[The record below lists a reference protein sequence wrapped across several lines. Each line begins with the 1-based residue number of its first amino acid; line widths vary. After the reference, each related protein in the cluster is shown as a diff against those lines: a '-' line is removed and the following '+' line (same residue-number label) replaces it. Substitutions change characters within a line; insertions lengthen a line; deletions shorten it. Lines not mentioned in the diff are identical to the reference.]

1 MITEKNH
8 LIRRICARVVDYTL
22 FYSLISVIC
31 PFLGVWVEF
40 SQEILLAFFTPMIF
54 FPIEALSLYYFQTT
68 IGRGLFELSVRTQK
82 DTMPTYIE
90 CARHSFYQALKINSV
105 IGIFLESILAK
116 LVVKQKILPT
126 LKTIIT
132 PRKTSSFFLYLSSA
146 LLCTAAPQV
155 YLQVYCPPLSL
166 TIQNKEGD
174 FSAWKA
180 FSIPNLGSKVSFPGT
195 PETKE
200 KSLKLP
206 KGAKPLKYTEFAY
219 TDPVSSGSFSVGHT
233 KLPKS
238 ILKWSSS
245 LVLKGSLDII
255 KDNEKGA
262 KLIKKEICKIGK
274 IPCLN
279 YTMEKGG
286 KIFTGRLLL
295 VEDTL
300 YKIDSTH
307 VEENAIALHN
317 SIQYFLD
324 SFES

>member
-1 MITEKNH
+1 
-8 LIRRICARVVDYTL
+8 
-22 FYSLISVIC
+22 
-31 PFLGVWVEF
+31 
-40 SQEILLAFFTPMIF
+40 MIF

-68 IGRGLFELSVRTQK
+68 IGRGLFGLSLRTQK
-82 DTMPTYIE
+82 DAMPTYIE
-90 CARHSFYQALKINSV
+90 CAKHSLYQALKINSV
-105 IGIFLESILAK
+105 VGIFLESILAK
-116 LVVKQKILPT
+116 FIVKHKILPT
-126 LKTIIT
+126 LKTITT
-132 PRKTSSFFLYLSSA
+132 PRKNSSLFLYLVSA
-146 LLCTAAPQV
+146 FLCIAGPQV

-166 TIQNKEGD
+166 TMQNKEGD
-174 FSAWKA
+174 FSAWKT
-180 FSIPNLGSKVSFPGT
+180 FSIPALGSKVSFPGT
-195 PETKE
+195 PDAVE
-200 KSLKLP
+200 KTLKLP
-206 KGAKPLKYTEFAY
+206 KGAKPLKYTEFVY
-219 TDPVSSGSFSVGHT
+219 IDPISSGSFSVGHA

-245 LVLKGSLDII
+245 LVLKGSLDLI

-279 YTMEKGG
+279 YTMEKDG

-300 YKIDSTH
+300 YKINSTH
-307 VEENAIALHN
+307 VEENAIELDN